1 VVRAD
6 PRRPLSNG
14 LSTMIRA
21 NVLPAYALF
30 ESATTNTRR
39 TRHRVSNVTTW
50 LWSGG
55 EYYRGHVSSKET
67 T

>member
-1 VVRAD
+1 
-6 PRRPLSNG
+6 
-14 LSTMIRA
+14 MIRA